1 MAEEKLGMI
10 RTKLGTVDY
19 DLFFTEKRIVA
30 AKTGSTAGW
39 GALIGVLGQLI
50 AMHYSKK
57 KSEQLSKLSIESIMT
72 ADKKNFEINY
82 TDIVNAE
89 VKKPGTF
96 SIGKLIINTGVKKHK
111 FLLNEKKLFNEHNE
125 IFQKCLSS
133 KIQAS

>member
-1 MAEEKLGMI
+1 MAEEKLGMV

-39 GALIGVLGQLI
+39 AALIGVIGQII

-57 KSEQLSKLSIESIMT
+57 KSQQLSQLTIESIMT
-72 ADKKNFEINY
+72 SDKKNFDIPYEII
-82 TDIVNAE
+82 DSAE
-89 VKKPGTF
+89 VKKPGAL
-96 SIGKLIINTGVKKHK
+96 SVGKLILNSNGKKRK
-111 FLLNEKKLFNEHNE
+111 FLLTEKKLFDSHQE
-125 IFQKCLSS
+125 IFEKCIND